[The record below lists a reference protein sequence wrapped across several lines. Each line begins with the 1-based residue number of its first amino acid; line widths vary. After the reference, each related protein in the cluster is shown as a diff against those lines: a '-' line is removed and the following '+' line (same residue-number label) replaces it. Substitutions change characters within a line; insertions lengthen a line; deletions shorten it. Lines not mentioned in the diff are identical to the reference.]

1 MPGRIENPMQLFRGT
16 QSAFLLT
23 KHFCRTETVVLAFA
37 MRPMR
42 LSIVIG
48 HKALMGQLSSLPAR
62 HLLEM
67 YLTHAPHHVKM
78 GLDKILPALTCMDV
92 FLLNVEGFTN
102 GQQLLRAK
110 NAAIV
115 RDEALRS
122 SKWLDGRIQD
132 NEHTRQILALKDI
145 AGENRS
151 R

>member
-1 MPGRIENPMQLFRGT
+1 
-16 QSAFLLT
+16 
-23 KHFCRTETVVLAFA
+23 
-37 MRPMR
+37 
-42 LSIVIG
+42 
-48 HKALMGQLSSLPAR
+48 
-62 HLLEM
+62 
-67 YLTHAPHHVKM
+67 M

-122 SKWLDGRIQD
+122 SKLLDGRIQD

-145 AGENRS
+145 TGENRS
-151 R
+151 REGIHDGNHVKRTLDVRDAMFFDVADIDA